1 MKANEVHKMSDEE
14 LKVEDDRL
22 RRRLFELKSQ
32 AVTEKLENP
41 RELGEIRRDVAR
53 IKTEQRTREIA
64 AAAPAESAQA

>member
-14 LKVEDDRL
+14 LRQEEDRL

-41 RELGEIRRDVAR
+41 RELGEIRKDVAR
-53 IKTEQRTREIA
+53 IKTEQRTRELA
-64 AAAPAESAQA
+64 ATKS

>member
-14 LKVEDDRL
+14 LRQEEDRL

-41 RELGEIRRDVAR
+41 RELGEIRKDVAR
-53 IKTEQRTREIA
+53 IKTEQRTREL
-64 AAAPAESAQA
+64 SAKQS

>member
-1 MKANEVHKMSDEE
+1 MKANEVHKMSEEE
-14 LKVEDDRL
+14 LRQEVDRL

-53 IKTEQRTREIA
+53 IKTEQRSRVMTQEQ
-64 AAAPAESAQA
+64 PAE